1 MIYKK
6 VMTFSLCSKYRNALC
21 ALLILSVLGSCSKG
35 SDTEGEMMGAGLDA
49 LYTRHDPTEAAAQ
62 FRKVLERNPN
72 HYGATYQLA
81 AALDAAGK
89 PSEARPLWVKVL
101 AMAEGYSDQET
112 ADTAR
117 TRLGKPDIV
126 SEEAMMRAGLDALYT
141 QHDQNAAAAQFRQV
155 LERNP
160 THYGATFQLAYALD
174 QAGKGEEARP
184 LWEKV
189 LQMAEGYNDKQTA
202 DTARA
207 HLAAQR

>member
-62 FRKVLERNPN
+62 FRKVLERNP
-72 HYGATYQLA
+72 
-81 AALDAAGK
+81 
-89 PSEARPLWVKVL
+89 
-101 AMAEGYSDQET
+101 
-112 ADTAR
+112 
-117 TRLGKPDIV
+117 
-126 SEEAMMRAGLDALYT
+126 
-141 QHDQNAAAAQFRQV
+141 
-155 LERNP
+155 

-207 HLAAQR
+207 RLAAQR